1 MTCIGSLSCQSFG
14 PQPFQIFAQRDLL
27 LFVFGQRAIR
37 WTGICCWRHFR
48 VYSRRDP
55 FELPGA
61 GGAIAN
67 GIAIRDEQLDRER
80 PRPGAGGLVDRGRPA
95 TARRTGASGADQPQ
109 VKIGLGGRVTRAIWC
124 LQLCHCCQPSPVG
137 LNVRPIITIIAGR
150 ARQHEAYSRYLISAG
165 PRQLCAC

>member
-1 MTCIGSLSCQSFG
+1 LPIVRPSAVPDFCAAR
-14 PQPFQIFAQRDLL
+14 FAPSR
-27 LFVFGQRAIR
+27 IR
-37 WTGICCWRHFR
+37 SAGYPMDGICCWRHFR

-95 TARRTGASGADQPQ
+95 TARRTGASRADQPQ